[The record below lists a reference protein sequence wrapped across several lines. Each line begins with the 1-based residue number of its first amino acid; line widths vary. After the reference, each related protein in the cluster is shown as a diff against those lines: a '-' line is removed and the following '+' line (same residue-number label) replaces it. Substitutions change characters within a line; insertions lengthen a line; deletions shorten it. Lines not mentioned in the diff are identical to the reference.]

1 MKTAIVTGG
10 TKKDVDAMAVLALN
24 IQNVSPE
31 LADELIIF
39 HDGISKKKQRLIQ
52 KIMPTRFI
60 RYKCPIN
67 WFSLMSNKTVRYFSP
82 MVFCKYE
89 CLRLL
94 EEFDTVI
101 WTDYDVL
108 IRDDISELKDSKNN
122 INVILEKRIPLKE
135 MFYKT
140 IEKIDMTDYNL
151 QGECITAPL
160 MVLKRAESGY
170 KKYYE
175 YCYAMTKKYIQHLY
189 LPEQCI
195 FTMLFQKY
203 QIQYAELDKEVYC
216 YHPNE
221 ATEKTKILHAYGQPK
236 FWNGLY
242 NEQWEEYRKK
252 WEKIVKYQ

>member
-24 IQNVSPE
+24 LQKVSPG

-39 HDGISKKKQRLIQ
+39 HDGISKKKQQLIQ

-67 WFSLMSNKTVRYFSP
+67 WFRLMSNRTIRYFSP

-101 WTDYDVL
+101 WTDYDIL
-108 IRDDISELKDSKNN
+108 IKENIDELKDKEGGLV
-122 INVILEKRIPLKE
+122 VIVNAEVPLKD
-135 MFYKT
+135 MFYPS
-140 IEKIDMTDYNL
+140 IEKADTSTFDL
-151 QGECITAPL
+151 QGESICMPL
-160 MVLKRAESGY
+160 FVLHRNIGDY
-170 KKYYE
+170 MFYYNWCYDMTRKYL
-175 YCYAMTKKYIQHLY
+175 KHLY

-195 FTMLFQKY
+195 LTMMTQIYNIPFQ
-203 QIQYAELDKEVYC
+203 QIPKPIYCMHPREEVD
-216 YHPNE
+216 E
-221 ATEKTKILHAYGQPK
+221 TKILHAYGQPK
-236 FWNGLY
+236 FWDGLY
-242 NEQWEEYRKK
+242 NEEWDNYYKQWKK
-252 WEKIVKYQ
+252 MCDE